1 MMNKKYGI
9 CNISYDE
16 ERFEVL
22 VEYKRIVS
30 KDKRVITFVGKDLVT
45 GTPIY
50 SIPVMERRL
59 NIIDAAMNG
68 QIKEGYLIGYNF
80 YETYKE
86 DIIRIVESMYD
97 VEKELYAE
105 DINRMKSKYL
115 EALKSVEKVN
125 KLENRRVNGII
136 KCLIKK

>member
-59 NIIDAAMNG
+59 NILDAAMNG

-80 YETYKE
+80 YETNKE
-86 DIIRIVESMYD
+86 DVIRIVESMCD

-125 KLENRRVNGII
+125 KLENGRLNDLVKRLF
-136 KCLIKK
+136 K

>member
-1 MMNKKYGI
+1 MMNKKYGT
-9 CNISYDE
+9 CNISYDK
-16 ERFEVL
+16 ERFEAL

-30 KDKRVITFVGKDLVT
+30 KDKRVVTFVGKDLVT

-59 NIIDAAMNG
+59 NILDAAMNG

-80 YETYKE
+80 YETNKE
-86 DIIRIVESMYD
+86 DVIRIVESMCN

-115 EALKSVEKVN
+115 EALKSVGENN
-125 KLENRRVNGII
+125 KLENGRLNDLVKRLF
-136 KCLIKK
+136 K

>member
-1 MMNKKYGI
+1 MNKKYGI

>member
-16 ERFEVL
+16 ERFEAL

-30 KDKRVITFVGKDLVT
+30 KDKRVVTFVGKDLVT

-59 NIIDAAMNG
+59 NILDAAMNG

-80 YETYKE
+80 YETNKE
-86 DIIRIVESMYD
+86 DVIRIVESMYD
-97 VEKELYAE
+97 AEKELYAK

-125 KLENRRVNGII
+125 KLENTRIKGII

>member
-80 YETYKE
+80 YETNKE
-86 DIIRIVESMYD
+86 DVIRIVESMYD
-97 VEKELYAE
+97 AEKELYAK

-115 EALKSVEKVN
+115 EALKSVGENN
-125 KLENRRVNGII
+125 KLENGRLNDLV
-136 KCLIKK
+136 KHLFK

>member
-115 EALKSVEKVN
+115 EALKSVGENN
-125 KLENRRVNGII
+125 KLENGRLNDLVKRLF
-136 KCLIKK
+136 K

>member
-1 MMNKKYGI
+1 MMNKKYGT
-9 CNISYDE
+9 CNISYDK

-30 KDKRVITFVGKDLVT
+30 KDKRVVTFVGKDLVT

-50 SIPVMERRL
+50 SIPVIERRL
-59 NIIDAAMNG
+59 NILDAAMNG

-80 YETYKE
+80 YETNKE
-86 DIIRIVESMYD
+86 DVIRIVESMCD

-115 EALKSVEKVN
+115 EALKSVGENN
-125 KLENRRVNGII
+125 KLEKGRIRSIV
-136 KCLIKK
+136 KRLIR